1 MKKKILLQVLLLI
14 SILIICFIFYNK
26 YFLEEKSVDI
36 EVSQKKIVDN
46 ESTNNL
52 IKNLKYDVQFE
63 NKTQYTITS
72 DLSEIT
78 YVDNQE
84 VVRMQI
90 VSAIFKDE
98 NGSILKIKSN
108 EAIFNNSNYNTTF
121 KKGVDITYL
130 DHIIKS
136 EKLLL
141 NFDENIVTI
150 SDNIIYEGIQG
161 LMKTDNITINL
172 LTKDVEIFMND
183 NKDKVEIESK

>member
-183 NKDKVEIESK
+183 NKDKVEIKSK

>member
-14 SILIICFIFYNK
+14 FILIICFIFYNK
-26 YFLEEKSVDI
+26 YFLKDETVNIREP
-36 EVSQKKIVDN
+36 QKEIVDN
-46 ESTNNL
+46 ENANNL

-78 YVDNQE
+78 YVGDQE
-84 VVRMQI
+84 VVKMQK
-90 VSAIFKDE
+90 VSAIFIDK
-98 NGSILKIKSN
+98 NGSVLKIKSN
-108 EAIFNNSNYNTTF
+108 EATFNNSKYNTSF

-136 EKLLL
+136 EKLIL
-141 NFDENIVTI
+141 NFEENIVTI

-161 LMKTDNITINL
+161 LMKTDNITIDL
-172 LTKDVEIFMND
+172 LTKDVEIFMN
-183 NKDKVEIESK
+183 NKKDKVEIKSK

>member
-1 MKKKILLQVLLLI
+1 MNIEDPQKE
-14 SILIICFIFYNK
+14 II
-26 YFLEEKSVDI
+26 E
-36 EVSQKKIVDN
+36 N
-46 ESTNNL
+46 ENANNL
-52 IKNLKYDVQFE
+52 IKNLKYSVQFE

-78 YVDNQE
+78 YVENQE
-84 VVRMQI
+84 IVMMQK
-90 VSAIFKDE
+90 VSAVFKDE
-98 NGSILKIKSN
+98 NGSLLKIRSN
-108 EAIFNNSNYNTTF
+108 EAIFNNSNYNTIF
-121 KKGVDITYL
+121 RGGVNIIYL
-130 DHIIKS
+130 DHIITS

-141 NFDENIVTI
+141 NFQENIVTI

>member
-14 SILIICFIFYNK
+14 SILIICFVFYNK

-183 NKDKVEIESK
+183 NKDKVEIKSK